1 MDNYKNELNTIST
14 NNNQYFINGIIT
26 NNPKVLNE
34 IYQKYSQP
42 IIKLVTSNN
51 GTIEDAR
58 DVFQEGMIVLFRKVH
73 EPNFQLTSSFLTYFY
88 SVCKYIWSNKQK
100 KKRLTVVEINRI
112 PEPIDKYS
120 IEKDMIKKERCDFY
134 LKKFNQ
140 LSEGCQQ
147 VLTLFYEGT
156 KMKQIAEKMGFASA
170 NYAAKRKHKCKEK
183 LMSIIVEDNYYKEIK
198 SF

>member
-1 MDNYKNELNTIST
+1 
-14 NNNQYFINGIIT
+14 
-26 NNPKVLNE
+26 
-34 IYQKYSQP
+34 
-42 IIKLVTSNN
+42 
-51 GTIEDAR
+51 
-58 DVFQEGMIVLFRKVH
+58 
-73 EPNFQLTSSFLTYFY
+73 
-88 SVCKYIWSNKQK
+88 
-100 KKRLTVVEINRI
+100 
-112 PEPIDKYS
+112 
-120 IEKDMIKKERCDFY
+120 MIKKERCDFY